1 MQLLI
6 ATTNQG
12 KLDEIRIILDGLP
25 IEFFTLRSFPAVGEI
40 EETGQ
45 TFTEN
50 SRIKAEYYAAK
61 TGMLT
66 VAEDSGLSI
75 DALDGRPGIRSSR
88 FNGETYEEKFS
99 EIYKQLSKCGGN
111 GSPAK
116 FICALTLI
124 DKEIIFEAKGT
135 VEGFIAAE
143 PCGKAGFGYDP
154 IFYYPPHACTLAE
167 LSREQKIAISHR
179 GQAFRQLRAFL
190 ATWQNETH
198 PR

>member
-12 KLDEIRIILDGLP
+12 KLDEIRTILDGLP
-25 IEFFTLRSFPAVGEI
+25 IELFTLRSFPAVGEI

-50 SRIKAEYYAAK
+50 SRIKAEHYAAK

-66 VAEDSGLSI
+66 VADDSGLAI
-75 DALDGRPGIRSSR
+75 DALDGQPGVQSSR

-99 EIYKQLSKCGGN
+99 EIYKQLSKSGGK
-111 GSPAK
+111 GSPAQ
-116 FICALTLI
+116 FVCALTLI
-124 DKEIIFEAKGT
+124 KREIIFEAKGT
-135 VEGFIAAE
+135 VEGVIAAE
-143 PCGKAGFGYDP
+143 PQGKAGFGYDP

-179 GQAFRQLRAFL
+179 GQAFRQLRSFL
-190 ATWQNETH
+190 ATWQPETH
-198 PR
+198 RR

>member
-25 IEFFTLRSFPAVGEI
+25 IEFFTLRSFPAIGEI

-50 SRIKAEYYAAK
+50 SRIKAEHYAAK

-66 VAEDSGLSI
+66 GAEDSGLAI
-75 DALDGRPGIRSSR
+75 DALDGRPGVRSSR

-111 GSPAK
+111 GSLAQ
-116 FICALTLI
+116 FVCALTLI
-124 DKEIIFEAKGT
+124 DKEIIFETKGT
-135 VEGFIAAE
+135 VEGVIAAE
-143 PCGKAGFGYDP
+143 PHGKAGIGYDP
-154 IFYYPPHACTLAE
+154 IFYVPNLSCTSAE
-167 LSREQKIAISHR
+167 LSASEKSLYSHR
-179 GQAFRQLRAFL
+179 GRAMRLLGKMVLEEFNL
-190 ATWQNETH
+190 L
-198 PR
+198 

>member
-12 KLDEIRIILDGLP
+12 KLDEIKIILDGLP
-25 IEFFTLRSFPAVGEI
+25 IEFFTLRSFPAIGEI

-50 SRIKAEYYAAK
+50 SRIKAEHYAAK

-66 VAEDSGLSI
+66 VAEDSGFAI
-75 DALDGRPGIRSSR
+75 DALDGQPGVRSSR

-99 EIYKQLSKCGGN
+99 EIYKQLSNCGSN
-111 GSPAK
+111 ESPAQ
-116 FICALTLI
+116 FVCALTLI
-124 DKEIIFEAKGT
+124 DKEIIFEAKGA
-135 VEGFIAAE
+135 VEGFIATE
-143 PCGKAGFGYDP
+143 PRGKAGFGYDP
-154 IFYYPPHACTLAE
+154 IFYFPPLACTFAE
-167 LSREQKIAISHR
+167 LSPEQKIAVSHR

-190 ATWQNETH
+190 ATWQHETH

>member
-50 SRIKAEYYAAK
+50 SRIKAEHYAAK

-66 VAEDSGLSI
+66 VAEDSGLAI

-111 GSPAK
+111 GSLAQ
-116 FICALTLI
+116 FVCALTLI
-124 DKEIIFEAKGT
+124 DKEIIFETKGT
-135 VEGFIAAE
+135 VEGVIAAE
-143 PCGKAGFGYDP
+143 PRGKAGFGYDP
-154 IFYYPPHACTLAE
+154 IFYYPPHSCTLAE

-179 GQAFRQLRAFL
+179 GQAFRQLRSFL
-190 ATWQNETH
+190 ATGQYETH
-198 PR
+198 RR